1 MKMNK
6 LTKLITVLLSVALL
20 IGSAL
25 CIGASATD
33 AEPSVEITAKNLS
46 YGGKISIAFAVKTA
60 NTDNAPELLVYKS
73 EPASTDTAADYTV
86 TEYTEKT
93 VKGESALVFLTP
105 GIAPSNMNTAIYAR
119 ARVATDGGYAYSELV
134 RYSITEYAY
143 EVQYNAD
150 VDEAFSDFGATL
162 ITYGT
167 QLAGLLGEADT
178 PAAKKYVAIADG
190 YEGTVDGKY
199 SSGIFASGET
209 INLVFNGTVPEGM
222 ENTGMWKNELDSSI
236 VSGENLSATSHGVYS
251 PVFAPKYVAGEY
263 FNGTQEGTREDFA
276 DANLNLPIT
285 GGTVSDGSLVFSGN
299 GGHAIGNNMS
309 ATFEKGTKYVF
320 EADFTYNGGAA
331 KDFDSDNKLAF
342 IGLLNNDS
350 EIKDSNMFAFGY
362 IHLLDEEGSSISLLG
377 ATIEKDKKYNIR
389 LEYTVGDGDIG
400 SSFATWGDYVRNNM
414 KFYVNGVEQTLPAND
429 AMGIGANVRSS
440 GSDKTFYGFGIFTR
454 NSSYVESFDI
464 TMDNVYV
471 GPVGTL
477 PDNVIE
483 SYYETATTG
492 SKYDFSTDDTSM
504 LSIYNA
510 HSSNGG
516 QYGSLTAANGVLT
529 LAGNPRWYGFAF
541 ENGDYD
547 SSKTYAAG
555 TKYVFEADI
564 AYLGGSTTKTAAGNN
579 AYLSPSFVG
588 LFPASGTSYTN
599 GQMSSYCYANYA
611 DGKTATAGEQSNFQ
625 LFGVDFTKG
634 EAAKKLTVVY
644 TVGAK
649 TSVDIFVDLVQVA
662 SYTLTSG
669 SNADTNFYGFGF
681 YIRGDSYTT
690 DLSLTFD
697 NVYVGVIEAE

>member
-119 ARVATDGGYAYSELV
+119 ARVATDVGYAYSELV

-209 INLVFNGTVPEGM
+209 VNLVFNGTVPEGM
-222 ENTGMWKNELDSSI
+222 ENTGMWKNELDSSV

-299 GGHAIGNNMS
+299 GGHAIGNN
-309 ATFEKGTKYVF
+309 AEDVYEVGTTYVF
-320 EADFTYNGGAA
+320 ESDFTYNGGAPVSA
-331 KDFDSDNKLAF
+331 SDLNAAF
-342 IGLLNNDS
+342 VGLLATSTSHNNSMISYGYINFVDS
-350 EIKDSNMFAFGY
+350 EGSAITMFDHRF
-362 IHLLDEEGSSISLLG
+362 
-377 ATIEKDKKYNIR
+377 EKNVKYNIR
-389 LEYTVGDGDIG
+389 LEYTVGGETLGTDTDAADYY
-400 SSFATWGDYVRNNM
+400 SSRSDYVRAHL
-414 KFYVNGVEQTLPAND
+414 KFYVNGVEKALSTNNNVM
-429 AMGIGANVRSS
+429 MGKNVSTDTEYYGFGVYTRN
-440 GSDKTFYGFGIFTR
+440 SDKT
-454 NSSYVESFDI
+454 SSLDI
-464 TMDNVYV
+464 TFDNVYMA
-471 GPVGTL
+471 PKS
-477 PDNVIE
+477 DNVLD
-483 SYYETATTG
+483 SFYETATSGNKYGFDTDVAETNILG
-492 SKYDFSTDDTSM
+492 SGKSG
-504 LSIYNA
+504 LII
-510 HSSNGG
+510 
-516 QYGSLTAANGVLT
+516 NGVNYDTYSDSATGKYSIADGKLNVSNVNWFA
-529 LAGNPRWYGFAF
+529 LQFAF
-541 ENGDYD
+541 DGANTGYASGD
-547 SSKTYAAG
+547 
-555 TKYVFEADI
+555 KYVFEADI
-564 AYLGGSTTKTAAGNN
+564 TYNGGTGLGDMGAAFAGFYKQTTGSEPLKNGSMHDPEYFKYSSDSSTINLYGATIQKGATVKVTVILDLASNTVTTYANGAIVSDAAISVTAA
-579 AYLSPSFVG
+579 
-588 LFPASGTSYTN
+588 
-599 GQMSSYCYANYA
+599 
-611 DGKTATAGEQSNFQ
+611 DGM
-625 LFGVDFTKG
+625 
-634 EAAKKLTVVY
+634 
-644 TVGAK
+644 
-649 TSVDIFVDLVQVA
+649 
-662 SYTLTSG
+662 
-669 SNADTNFYGFGF
+669 YGFGF
-681 YIRGDSYTT
+681 YFRGTSYTSN
-690 DLSLTFD
+690 LSLTFD